1 MQVYHQGIVIT
12 KLQEIQDRYRNYMPD
27 VESGE
32 TEIIDFDKDSEEAQ
46 WIIENILPDVEMYT
60 GKKHTFHRAV
70 LFGQGPKSFQPEHV
84 DGFVPPKPNA
94 IIWSLNIPV
103 ANCEQGEMIWY
114 EGDFTLSPKPN
125 SPDYDSGFKPSHRTN
140 VKLLNSL
147 DLNWVGERKIK
158 DRVIVNQPTV
168 VKVDIPHQVVN
179 AGDKVRS
186 LLAVRF
192 SPDIFST

>member
-1 MQVYHQGIVIT
+1 MQVYRQGIVIN
-12 KLQEIQDRYRNYMPD
+12 KLQDIRDRYRNYMID

-32 TEIIDFDKDSEEAQ
+32 TEIIDFDKDSKEAQ
-46 WIIENILPDVEMYT
+46 WIVENILPDVEAYT

-94 IIWSLNIPV
+94 IVWSLNIPV
-103 ANCEQGEMIWY
+103 SNCEQGEMIWY
-114 EGDFTLSPKPN
+114 EGDVTLSPKLD

-147 DLNWVGERKIK
+147 DLNWVGERTIK

-168 VKVDIPHQVVN
+168 VKVDIPHQVIN